1 MVPANGPQRIR
12 AAAALAFKQKAYSLT
27 SFEGFGLD
35 EAIVRAI
42 AEENYATPTPVQEQ
56 TIPTAMSRRDVIGI
70 AQTGTGKTAAFALP
84 ILHHLVTSALP
95 PERKGCRTLVLC
107 PTRELSGQV
116 LNSFRTYGR
125 HLRIR
130 TALAI
135 LAGGVL
141 LEEFS
146 QHIGP
151 HWIIVILAVALGV
164 LATVLAVIAYVRWR
178 ANEIAMRNG
187 SRLPLTIAVPLIAA
201 VVLAVGAVLTVLIA
215 IYRP

>member
-1 MVPANGPQRIR
+1 MREPKWRETGQDPDYRFSLANERTF
-12 AAAALAFKQKAYSLT
+12 LAW
-27 SFEGFGLD
+27 
-35 EAIVRAI
+35 
-42 AEENYATPTPVQEQ
+42 
-56 TIPTAMSRRDVIGI
+56 
-70 AQTGTGKTAAFALP
+70 
-84 ILHHLVTSALP
+84 
-95 PERKGCRTLVLC
+95 
-107 PTRELSGQV
+107 
-116 LNSFRTYGR
+116 
-125 HLRIR
+125 IR

-146 QHIGP
+146 QHVGP
-151 HWIIVILAVALGV
+151 HWVIVILAVALGV

>member
-1 MVPANGPQRIR
+1 MREPKWGETGQDPDYRFSLANERTF
-12 AAAALAFKQKAYSLT
+12 LAW
-27 SFEGFGLD
+27 
-35 EAIVRAI
+35 
-42 AEENYATPTPVQEQ
+42 
-56 TIPTAMSRRDVIGI
+56 
-70 AQTGTGKTAAFALP
+70 
-84 ILHHLVTSALP
+84 
-95 PERKGCRTLVLC
+95 
-107 PTRELSGQV
+107 
-116 LNSFRTYGR
+116 
-125 HLRIR
+125 IR

-187 SRLPLTIAVPLIAA
+187 SRLPLTIAIGAFANEEIALGRRRGIVIQRPLVSTDVA
-201 VVLAVGAVLTVLIA
+201 
-215 IYRP
+215 RK

>member
-1 MVPANGPQRIR
+1 MREPKWRETGQDPDYRFSLANERTF
-12 AAAALAFKQKAYSLT
+12 LAW
-27 SFEGFGLD
+27 
-35 EAIVRAI
+35 
-42 AEENYATPTPVQEQ
+42 
-56 TIPTAMSRRDVIGI
+56 
-70 AQTGTGKTAAFALP
+70 
-84 ILHHLVTSALP
+84 
-95 PERKGCRTLVLC
+95 
-107 PTRELSGQV
+107 
-116 LNSFRTYGR
+116 
-125 HLRIR
+125 IR

-151 HWIIVILAVALGV
+151 HWVIVILAVALGV